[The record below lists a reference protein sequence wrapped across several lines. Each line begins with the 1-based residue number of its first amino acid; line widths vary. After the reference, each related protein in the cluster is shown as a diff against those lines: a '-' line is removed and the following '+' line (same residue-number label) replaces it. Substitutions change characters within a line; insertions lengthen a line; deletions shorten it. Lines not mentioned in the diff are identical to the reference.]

1 VECTTTFARARA
13 RSTAKFVTPC
23 DDEEIG
29 IPFEEPGEPRQ
40 VPEQEPERESTPE
53 REEEEIL
60 TPA

>member
-1 VECTTTFARARA
+1 MECTTTFARARA
-13 RSTAKFVTPC
+13 RATAKFVTPC

-40 VPEQEPERESTPE
+40 VPERETSPE